1 MVQILQ
7 VLWHCLMYCNSCVN
21 PFIYNYASKDF
32 RDGFRDVV
40 SRWGLNSTAGGT
52 ALTSGHA
59 AATRQPG
66 DVVGTGGQHLTA
78 DGADANNEGENNEMG
93 DEQEFTVGGVYCGPR
108 VEHAVEMQLNTRSTS
123 PCVV

>member
-7 VLWHCLMYCNSCVN
+7 VIWHCLMYCNSCVN

-40 SRWGLNSTAGGT
+40 SRWGLNSTTGGT
-52 ALTSGHA
+52 ALTSGQHA
-59 AATRQPG
+59 AATRQPM

-78 DGADANNEGENNEMG
+78 GEGDANDEGDNNEIA

-108 VEHAVEMQLNTRSTS
+108 VEHVMEMQLNTHSMCS
-123 PCVV
+123 V